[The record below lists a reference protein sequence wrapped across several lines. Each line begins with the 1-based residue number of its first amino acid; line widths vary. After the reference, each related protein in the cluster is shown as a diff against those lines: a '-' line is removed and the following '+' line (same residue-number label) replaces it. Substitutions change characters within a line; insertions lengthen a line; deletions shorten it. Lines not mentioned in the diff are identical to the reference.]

1 MEVVR
6 SSVSKKKAL
15 KKQLTSYLQHD
26 LMCIVEMILDIKFLN
41 LTIIVG
47 SLLLWQPYV
56 ELRWKCMKL
65 AGVIASQ

>member
-1 MEVVR
+1 
-6 SSVSKKKAL
+6 
-15 KKQLTSYLQHD
+15 
-26 LMCIVEMILDIKFLN
+26 MCIVEMILDIKFLN

-65 AGVIASQ
+65 AGVITSQ